1 VARILSEAGDEL
13 VPRVGV
19 SHGLGRGNAK
29 GLLGRRELPSGEG
42 VLLRDPTGT
51 IHMFFMRFAI
61 DAVFLTDDLR
71 VVRVAHGLK
80 PWRVARAGGAKRI
93 LEIGAGEARRLGIE
107 PGQQLVL
114 EGD

>member
-13 VPRVGV
+13 VPRVGA
-19 SHGLGRGNAK
+19 SRAFGRGNAK
-29 GLLGRRELPSGEG
+29 GLLGRRDLPAGEG
-42 VLLRDPTGT
+42 LLLHDPTGT

-61 DAVFLTDDLR
+61 DAVFLDEGLR

-80 PWRVARAGGAKRI
+80 PWRVARASGAKRI